1 MFFMLQPQKPIF
13 ICGKLW
19 RNEFVCYLVFHLSTN
34 AICNFIPDYSYSLRS
49 KFNPVFSE
57 QD

>member
-1 MFFMLQPQKPIF
+1 MLQPQKPIF